1 MSEKRIYWF
10 LLLLISL
17 QMANSIGKFVNAYYG
32 NILFLV
38 GLVFL
43 QILWA
48 VRIKI
53 AKWIY
58 FSFTI
63 LMLGL
68 SYLLYYFVWN

>member
-1 MSEKRIYWF
+1 MTEKRIYWV
-10 LLLLISL
+10 LLLLITL

-38 GLVFL
+38 ALVIL

-48 VRIKI
+48 VRLKI

-58 FSFTI
+58 ISFTI